1 MRKPSP
7 WTALSRLSIRN
18 KILAGYV
25 LLAAPLLALGT
36 MTWSMNDGIRAEASR
51 MRSDTVPTLAAL
63 EMLRTAGLR
72 VIETTN
78 TFALIN
84 VLGKSANQQQNSFSI
99 RKKNEMMKARDDFS
113 QALTGL
119 GDAFDADD
127 VGASRFKKNIKFAH
141 DDIINQSNRIVKLV
155 ASGAPPASIL
165 SIRERFENS
174 AVNFRSLIQGAV
186 DAEKAELD
194 QRQARLDERT
204 GSAAIIVGGLA
215 TIGIIVALLGGYH
228 VSTRIAR
235 PILTLRSAAMQ
246 VGAGNYDVMPDKSSE
261 DEIGDLVDAFRHMT
275 QRVKE
280 DIAAR
285 RISEEAAH
293 KAQALLS
300 DAINSMNDGFVLYDS
315 EERLVMHNGRFAE
328 FYGDAPG
335 DLAAGM
341 RFEDII
347 RRDAESGRHPQ
358 AVGRVEEWIAER
370 LHQFRKCE
378 EPSEQQLFDGR
389 WLRVADR
396 RTSDG
401 GTVGVRT
408 DITERKLAELELHRA
423 HEELKAATE
432 KLTEQERLSM
442 LGQVAAAVSHE
453 IRNPLA
459 AIRNS
464 IFLIRQSVGSSDQTV
479 SRAIDRCNRNI
490 NRCTNIIAALVDF
503 TSAGRLNPEQTAI
516 DTWLATLFGEY
527 APPARIS
534 LSTELCAA
542 SHVALD
548 RDRFRQV
555 IVNLV
560 ENSEQALNSPD
571 WMPAFGHVRRIT
583 VRTERAG
590 ARVRLSISD
599 TGPGI
604 PVDIRPRIF
613 EPLFSTKTFGI
624 GLGLPIV
631 SQIVEQHSG
640 TIEVES
646 APNRG
651 TTFTI
656 LLPLHHAD
664 DNRSTAVMS
673 AEQAA

>member
-1 MRKPSP
+1 MRKLSP
-7 WTALSRLSIRN
+7 WTALGRLSIRN

-36 MTWSMNDGIRAEASR
+36 MTWSMNDGIRTEAGR
-51 MRSDTVPTLAAL
+51 MRSDTIPTLTAL

-84 VLGKSANQQQNSFSI
+84 VLGKSENQQQNSFSI
-99 RKKNEMMKARDDFS
+99 RKKNEMMKAREDFS
-113 QALTGL
+113 QALARL
-119 GDAFDADD
+119 GDAFDGDGI
-127 VGASRFKKNIKFAH
+127 GASRLKKNIKFAH
-141 DDIINQSNRIVKLV
+141 DDIVNQSDRIVKLV

-174 AVNFRSLIQGAV
+174 AVNFRSLIQSAV

-204 GSAAIIVGGLA
+204 SSAAIIVGGLA
-215 TIGIIVALLGGYH
+215 TIGIIMALLGGFH

-235 PILTLRSAAMQ
+235 PILTLRSAAMR
-246 VGAGNYDVMPDKSSE
+246 VGGGDYDVMPDKTTE
-261 DEIGDLVDAFRHMT
+261 DEIGDLVDAFCHMT
-275 QRVKE
+275 QRIKE

-285 RISEEAAH
+285 RISEQAAH
-293 KAQALLS
+293 KAQGLLS

-315 EERLVMHNGRFAE
+315 EERLIMHNARFAD
-328 FYGDAPG
+328 FYGDAPA
-335 DLAAGM
+335 DLAVGM
-341 RFEDII
+341 KFEDII
-347 RRDAESGRHPQ
+347 RRDAECGRHPE
-358 AVGRVEEWIAER
+358 ATGRTEEWIAQR
-370 LHQFRKCE
+370 LRQFRKCE
-378 EPSEQQLFDGR
+378 VAEQQLSDGR

-401 GTVGVRT
+401 GTVGLRT
-408 DITERKLAELELHRA
+408 DVTELRRT
-423 HEELKAATE
+423 HEELEKATE
-432 KLTEQERLSM
+432 KVAEQERFSM

-453 IRNPLA
+453 MRNPLA

-464 IFLIRQSVGSSDQTV
+464 IFLIRQLVGSSDQTA
-479 SRAIDRCNRNI
+479 SRAFDRCNRNI
-490 NRCTNIIAALVDF
+490 NRCTNIIAALVEF
-503 TSAGRLNPEQTAI
+503 TSVSQLNPEHTAI
-516 DTWLATLFGEY
+516 DTWLANLFDEY
-527 APPARIS
+527 VPPAGIS

-548 RDRFRQV
+548 RDRFQQV

-571 WMPAFGHVRRIT
+571 WAPALGHARRIT

-590 ARVRLSISD
+590 VWVRLSVSD

-604 PVDIRPRIF
+604 PADIQPRIF

-624 GLGLPIV
+624 GLGLPIA
-631 SQIVEQHSG
+631 SQIVDQHSG
-640 TIEVES
+640 AIEVES
-646 APNRG
+646 ALGRG

-656 LLPLHHAD
+656 LLPLHYAD
-664 DNRSTAVMS
+664 DNRSPAVLS
-673 AEQAA
+673 AVRAA